1 MSLTPAQIT
10 TLAADI
16 AADATLA
23 AAGAAGSDNVITAAY
38 NADNAADAKC
48 WRTALSAA
56 EIYDAVNWTE
66 LIGRSAGE
74 RDAFKL
80 LLSRETLDTSRAN
93 VRQGFQDIFSGAGG
107 ANTRTALVA
116 AAQRVMTRA
125 ERLFATGPVGGAFTC
140 TFEGNVTDAE
150 VAKALRG

>member
-1 MSLTPAQIT
+1 MTPTQIAELRIALVGDPA
-10 TLAADI
+10 LAGAI
-16 AADATLA
+16 AA
-23 AAGAAGSDNVITAAY
+23 GQDNVITSAY
-38 NADNAADAKC
+38 NAPNAAGDKC

-56 EIYDAVNWTE
+56 EIDDAVNRTE

-74 RDAFKL
+74 RDAFAL
-80 LLSRETLDTSRAN
+80 LLSRDTLDTSRAN

-107 ANTRTALVA
+107 DNTRTALVA

-140 TFEGNVTDAE
+140 TFEGNVTDAD